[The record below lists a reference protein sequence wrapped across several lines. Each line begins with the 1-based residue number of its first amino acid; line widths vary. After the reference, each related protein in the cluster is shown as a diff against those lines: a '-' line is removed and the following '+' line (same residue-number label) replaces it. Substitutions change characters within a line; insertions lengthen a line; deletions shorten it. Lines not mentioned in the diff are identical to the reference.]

1 MKILVVKM
9 FLWVL
14 EWFGFWVSDEWWKIG
29 NLKVLY
35 LGMFEL
41 IIMILVFLIVV
52 YLVFILWNINYY
64 IYKMVIR
71 VKFVKKYYYMYIIL
85 CFVSVLLN

>member
-41 IIMILVFLIVV
+41 IKMILDGFIKFFL
-52 YLVFILWNINYY
+52 L
-64 IYKMVIR
+64 
-71 VKFVKKYYYMYIIL
+71 
-85 CFVSVLLN
+85 